1 MMAQLLPDVE
11 ETDQLAPPDS
21 KPSAK
26 TGAGAPPIGQKVAG
40 GGVAPAHGHGFA
52 ISTASSAVA
61 TWAQSAPVMPKVP
74 IRSLH
79 DSFSACALSAKP
91 DPDVR

>member
-1 MMAQLLPDVE
+1 MISQLLTDVDE
-11 ETDQLAPPDS
+11 GVQLAPPDS

-26 TGAGAPPIGQKVAG
+26 IGVGAPPVGQKVAG

-52 ISTASSAVA
+52 ISTANSASF
-61 TWAQSAPVMPKVP
+61 TWAQSALVMPNVP

-79 DSFSACALSAKP
+79 DWFSAWALSAKP
-91 DPDVR
+91 DPEVR